1 MPILTPMHT
10 AYYFTPSD
18 SAASVGEFLATCRSL
33 PEVAG
38 EHLASGWFE
47 PWLRD
52 HGRDDLANR
61 AAKVRAESEGLKLFL
76 KTARPAAR
84 ARKAA

>member
-1 MPILTPMHT
+1 MHT
-10 AYYFTPSD
+10 VYYFTPSD
-18 SAASVGEFLATCRSL
+18 SAASVGEFLAKARSL

-38 EHLASGWFE
+38 EHLAFGWFE

-61 AAKVRAESEGLKLFL
+61 AARVRTESEGLKLFL
-76 KTARPAAR
+76 RSARPTARV
-84 ARKAA
+84 RKAA

>member
-1 MPILTPMHT
+1 MPILTTMHT

-18 SAASVGEFLATCRSL
+18 SAASVSEFLATCRSM
-33 PEVAG
+33 PELASH
-38 EHLASGWFE
+38 HLVSGWFE

-61 AAKVRAESEGLKLFL
+61 AEKVRGDSDGLTLFL
-76 KTARPAAR
+76 KTARPTLR